1 MSKGRRK
8 MRPEPPWHFH
18 YDTDSCYWC
27 DKHGRGCGGCK
38 ILKKYIAEK
47 QRTKRKVQR
56 EEKRSLDL

>member
-18 YDTDSCYWC
+18 YDTDGCYWC

-38 ILKKYIAEK
+38 VLKQYIAEK
-47 QRTKRKVQR
+47 QRTKRKV
-56 EEKRSLDL
+56 